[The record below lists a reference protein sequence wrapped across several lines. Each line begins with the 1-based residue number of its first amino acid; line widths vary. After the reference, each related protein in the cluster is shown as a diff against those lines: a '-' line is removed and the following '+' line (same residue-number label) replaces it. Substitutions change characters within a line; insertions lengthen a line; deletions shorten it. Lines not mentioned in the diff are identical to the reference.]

1 MAYGNNSYRY
11 ILYTCNI
18 FTDSTGLDI
27 ILQLLMI
34 MIMTCNRNI

>member
-27 ILQLLMI
+27 ILQGIDDNDNDM
-34 MIMTCNRNI
+34 